1 MVGRARG
8 AAPISCVRLIDM
20 KVLRR
25 IIPIVVCL
33 VSCGAAYDLVIPEA
47 LRGDWENVE
56 DGIHVAVMSDDIRIS
71 FYEEG
76 RTVSIADLVS
86 SDSFSY
92 DIVSTDTSF
101 SLWHLYKSSE
111 GFSFNLDG
119 DELVMKYA
127 LEEGD
132 GLSEV
137 RLERQGG

>member
-1 MVGRARG
+1 
-8 AAPISCVRLIDM
+8 M

-25 IIPIVVCL
+25 IIPILLCL
-33 VSCGAAYDLVIPEA
+33 VSCGSGYDLVIPVA

-56 DGIHVAVMSDDIRIS
+56 EGIHVAVMSDDIRIS
-71 FYEEG
+71 FYDEG

-92 DIVSTDTSF
+92 DIVSTDRSF
-101 SLWHLYKSSE
+101 SIWLIYYSSR

-119 DELVMKYA
+119 EGLVMAYA

>member
-1 MVGRARG
+1 M
-8 AAPISCVRLIDM
+8 LIAM
-20 KVLRR
+20 KVLKL
-25 IIPIVVCL
+25 IIPIVLCL

-56 DGIHVAVMSDDIRIS
+56 EGIHVAAMSDDIRIS

-92 DIVSTDTSF
+92 DIVSTDRSF
-101 SLWHLYKSSE
+101 SIWHIYYSSR
-111 GFSFNLDG
+111 GFSFNLNG